1 VSEREPA
8 MEIPRY
14 SKRER
19 KPPTHL
25 DDYVTGDFEDDQV
38 MSSIYYCYR
47 VSAFPQNYEEA
58 IRSPD
63 SEHWVNAMKEE
74 MRSLKENNT
83 FTLTTLPEGRKLVGG
98 RWVYTVKENPDGLKT
113 YKARYVAK
121 GYSQV
126 KDVDYQE
133 TFSPTANFTS
143 IRAVMQ
149 LAAQHD
155 LILHQMDVKTAYLN
169 AAIDCEIFMEQPKGF
184 EVPSSCDRPFVYELN
199 KSLYGLKQSGR
210 NWNGMLHSY
219 LLENSFMLHSY
230 LLENSFVQS
239 DVDNCVYVKQIGD
252 NMIVIVV
259 WVDDLIVGASNDLLL
274 CETKDMLKE
283 KFKMKDLG
291 KLSHFLGVDF
301 EQGDGYVKVNQ
312 TKYLRKVLGRFG
324 MSDCKPRSTPSEPK
338 FEGNDDEPVDPRLY
352 HK

>member
-1 VSEREPA
+1 
-8 MEIPRY
+8 
-14 SKRER
+14 
-19 KPPTHL
+19 
-25 DDYVTGDFEDDQV
+25 
-38 MSSIYYCYR
+38 
-47 VSAFPQNYEEA
+47 
-58 IRSPD
+58 
-63 SEHWVNAMKEE
+63 
-74 MRSLKENNT
+74 
-83 FTLTTLPEGRKLVGG
+83 
-98 RWVYTVKENPDGLKT
+98 
-113 YKARYVAK
+113 
-121 GYSQV
+121 
-126 KDVDYQE
+126 
-133 TFSPTANFTS
+133 
-143 IRAVMQ
+143 
-149 LAAQHD
+149 
-155 LILHQMDVKTAYLN
+155 
-169 AAIDCEIFMEQPKGF
+169 
-184 EVPSSCDRPFVYELN
+184 
-199 KSLYGLKQSGR
+199 
-210 NWNGMLHSY
+210 
-219 LLENSFMLHSY
+219 MLHSY